1 MQNYY
6 FEVVCPFALNIQSYG
21 YTAKNKLSLT
31 ENEVYKKVSF
41 SFCLS
46 KSYTICMV
54 LQRPIIALLRGE

>member
-31 ENEVYKKVSF
+31 ENEV
-41 SFCLS
+41 
-46 KSYTICMV
+46 
-54 LQRPIIALLRGE
+54 